1 MSQIELRGLYCI
13 YNEKM
18 LKGYITEIFDSFQGE
33 GPYAG
38 RRQIFI
44 RFAGCPLH
52 CFYCDTSYAK
62 DARPKFCDFFGGSSL
77 IHSEKISNPMSTKV
91 AVDCIKELRTSTPDL
106 HSICYTGGE
115 PLSSAAFVKEI
126 AAEAKSMQLK
136 NFLETSGNS
145 AKRFASVV
153 DYFDFASID
162 IKMRNHL
169 AVEERD
175 YDNLYGNELEC
186 IRIAVDLGIE
196 TIVKVV
202 VVKNTPVG
210 EIEQICKD
218 LAGLDIKFVLQ
229 PVTALSSMQ
238 NADADIVAPDVKEL
252 FELSATAGRY
262 LEHVMAIPQ
271 VHKVM
276 GIR

>member
-1 MSQIELRGLYCI
+1 MLNPR
-13 YNEKM
+13 EKKM
-18 LKGYITEIFDSFQGE
+18 PKGYITEIFDSFQGE
-33 GPYAG
+33 GPHAG

-62 DARPKFCDFFGGSSL
+62 DPHPKFCDFFGASSM
-77 IHSEKISNPMSTKV
+77 IHSEKIRNPMSTKAV
-91 AVDCIKELRTSTPDL
+91 VDCITELHTYTPDL

-126 AAEAKSMQLK
+126 AVEAKSMQIK

-145 AKRFASVV
+145 AKRFASVA

-162 IKMRNHL
+162 IKLRNHL

-186 IRIAVDLGIE
+186 IRIAVDRGIE

-229 PVTALSSMQ
+229 PVTAHPSLQ
-238 NADADIVAPDVKEL
+238 NADIVAPDVKEL

-262 LEHVMAIPQ
+262 LEHVMVIPQ
-271 VHKVM
+271 VHKVL